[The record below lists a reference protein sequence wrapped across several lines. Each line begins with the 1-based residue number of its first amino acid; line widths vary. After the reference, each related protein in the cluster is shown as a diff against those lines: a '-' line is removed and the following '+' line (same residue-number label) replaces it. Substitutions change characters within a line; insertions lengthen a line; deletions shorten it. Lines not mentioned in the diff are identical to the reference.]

1 MFGAYLRAALTI
13 GVAVISAAVFQFIV
27 PYLLPYVAAQGVEDS
42 NQTMLF
48 NLFSALSDNAL
59 LIMLAAIAAGVLTR
73 AVVESG
79 PGGI

>member
-1 MFGAYLRAALTI
+1 MFGAYLRAGLTI
-13 GVAVISAAVFQFIV
+13 GVAVLSAAVLQFIV
-27 PYLLPYVAAQGVEDS
+27 PYLLPFVGATGVEES
-42 NQTMLF
+42 NQTMLYSTF
-48 NLFSALSDNAL
+48 AAIADNAL